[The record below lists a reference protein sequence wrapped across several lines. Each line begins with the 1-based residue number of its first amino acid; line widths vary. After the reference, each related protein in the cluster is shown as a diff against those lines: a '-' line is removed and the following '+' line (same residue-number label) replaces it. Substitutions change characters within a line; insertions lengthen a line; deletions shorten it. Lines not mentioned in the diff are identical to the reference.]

1 MCPVQVHNME
11 NSLLGLIFLSEKRKR
26 ILLLLLE
33 GPKDINTIKQTL
45 KASATSVQP
54 QIKMLRE
61 KHLVIQDRD
70 LYRLSEIGKIIV
82 EKMNPL
88 LDTLSVLEEN
98 TDYWADRDISKIP
111 PFLLRRIGELGHCIT
126 IEPQIEHMFEMIP
139 DYVRNAEEAKKFEAL
154 ISYFH
159 PLFPSF
165 YLGLA
170 KKGTSVSLILPEP
183 ILRRWV
189 EDDYREQT
197 RQFLKMGNTK
207 LLVCKDCEKTPN
219 IVAAD
224 NFMGIALF
232 PKNAAFNRKY
242 LISFE
247 PGALA
252 WGKELYDYYEQSSE
266 QIQNIDSYASS
277 TP

>member
-1 MCPVQVHNME
+1 ME
-11 NSLLGLIFLSEKRKR
+11 DSLINLIFLSEKRKNV
-26 ILLLLLE
+26 LLLLLE
-33 GPKDINTIKQTL
+33 GPKDINTIKKKL

-61 KHLVIQDRD
+61 KHLVVQEKD
-70 LYRLSEIGKIIV
+70 LYRLSDIGKIIT
-82 EKMNPL
+82 EKMKPL
-88 LDTLSVLEEN
+88 LDTLSVLEESV
-98 TDYWADRDISKIP
+98 DYWTDRDLSKIP
-111 PFLLRRIGELGHCIT
+111 PFLLHRIGELGHCIT

-139 DYVRNAEEAKKFEAL
+139 EYVKNAEEAKKFEAL

-170 KKGTSVSLILPEP
+170 KKGTSVSLILPKS
-183 ILRRWV
+183 ILRRWI
-189 EDDYREQT
+189 EEDYREQT
-197 RQFLKMGNTK
+197 RQFLEMENTK
-207 LLVCKDCEKTPN
+207 IRVCKDCEMHPN

-224 NFMGIALF
+224 NFMGLALF
-232 PKNAAFNRKY
+232 PKDAAFDRKY

-252 WGKELYDYYEQSSE
+252 WGKELFNYYEKNSE
-266 QIQNIDSYASS
+266 GVQNIDSYASS
-277 TP
+277 MP

>member
-1 MCPVQVHNME
+1 ME
-11 NSLLGLIFLSEKRKR
+11 DSLINLIFLSEKRKNV
-26 ILLLLLE
+26 LLLLLK
-33 GPKDINTIKQTL
+33 GPNDISAIKKNI

-61 KHLVIQDRD
+61 KHLVVQEKDI
-70 LYRLSEIGKIIV
+70 YRLSEIGKIIT
-82 EKMNPL
+82 EKMKPL
-88 LDTLSVLEEN
+88 LDIISVLEEN
-98 TDYWADRDISKIP
+98 ADYWADRDLSKIP
-111 PFLLRRIGELGHCIT
+111 LILLHRIGELGHCIT
-126 IEPQIEHMFEMIP
+126 VEPQIEHMFEMIP
-139 DYVRNAEEAKKFEAL
+139 EYVKNTEEAKEFGAL

-170 KKGTSVSLILPEP
+170 KKGTLVSLILPEA

-189 EDDYREQT
+189 EEDYREQT
-197 RQFLKMGNTK
+197 RQFLNMENTEIR
-207 LLVCKDCEKTPN
+207 VCKDCDMIPN

-232 PKNAAFNRKY
+232 PKDAAFDRKY
-242 LISFE
+242 LICFE

-252 WGKELYDYYEQSSE
+252 WGKELYEYYKKSSE
-266 QIQNIDSYASS
+266 EVRNIDSYAKQ
-277 TP
+277 

>member
-11 NSLLGLIFLSEKRKR
+11 NSLLDLIFLSKKRKR

-33 GPKDINTIKQTL
+33 EPHDIETIKKKL

-54 QIKMLRE
+54 QVKMLRE
-61 KHLVIQDRD
+61 KHLVVQDKD
-70 LYRLSEIGKIIV
+70 LYRLSEIGKIIA
-82 EKMNPL
+82 EKMKPL

-98 TDYWADRDISKIP
+98 ADYWTERDISKIP
-111 PFLLRRIGELGHCIT
+111 PFLLSRVGELGHCIT
-126 IEPQIEHMFEMIP
+126 IEPQIEHLFEMIP
-139 DYVRNAEEAKKFEAL
+139 EYVKNAEEAKTFEAL

-170 KKGTSVSLILPEP
+170 KKGTSVSLLLPES
-183 ILRRWV
+183 ILRRWI

-197 RQFLKMGNTK
+197 RQFLKMENTK

-224 NFMGIALF
+224 NFMGISLF
-232 PKNAAFNRKY
+232 PKDASFDRKY

-252 WGKELYDYYEQSSE
+252 WGKELYDYYEQISK
-266 QIQNIDSYASS
+266 QIQNIDSYASN

>member
-1 MCPVQVHNME
+1 ME
-11 NSLLGLIFLSEKRKR
+11 NSLLDLIFLSEKRKKV
-26 ILLLLLE
+26 LLLLLE
-33 GPKDINTIKQTL
+33 GPKDINTIKKTL

-54 QIKMLRE
+54 QVKMLRE
-61 KHLVIQDRD
+61 KHLIVQDRE
-70 LYRLSEIGKIIV
+70 LYRLSEIGKIIA
-82 EKMNPL
+82 EKMKPL

-98 TDYWADRDISKIP
+98 QDYWADRDMTKIP
-111 PFLLRRIGELGHCIT
+111 PFLLSHIGELGHCIT
-126 IEPQIEHMFEMIP
+126 IEPQIEHLFEMIP
-139 DYVRNAEEAKKFEAL
+139 EYVKNAEEAKKFEAV

-165 YLGLA
+165 CLGLA
-170 KKGTSVSLILPEP
+170 KKGTSVSLILPES
-183 ILRRWV
+183 ILRRWI
-189 EDDYREQT
+189 EEDYREQT
-197 RQFLKMGNTK
+197 RQFLKMKNTK
-207 LLVCKDCEKTPN
+207 LLLCKDCEKTPN

-232 PKNAAFNRKY
+232 PKDAAFDRKY

-266 QIQNIDSYASS
+266 QIQNIDSHASRM
-277 TP
+277 P